1 LSSSSGPHSALQKGL
16 KHDLSGIKIEKDICI
31 MQYLSLENVNRS
43 YGDKVLFKNVNLSVS
58 KGDKIAL
65 IAKNGSGKTTLLKV
79 IGGEEGS
86 DGETSKIIISKEIKT
101 AILKQD
107 PTFDPGATVLET
119 VFDTDNEAIVAVRDY
134 EKAVTAG
141 DDALLQKCVS
151 RLEDLKAWD
160 LEAKIKEI
168 LSKLKLNDLNQLT
181 GQMSG
186 GQKKRLALAK
196 ILIEEPDFLILD
208 EPTNHLDIEM
218 IEWLE
223 AYLQQ
228 PNLTI
233 FMVTHDR
240 YFLENVCNEIIELD
254 NGTLYIYRGNYSQYL
269 EKREARII
277 NDAINL
283 ETTKKLFSKEL
294 EWMRRQPQART
305 TKAKSRIEDFYDIKD
320 KAQTRLNNDEMK
332 INIASSR
339 LGSKILEAHNIVKNF
354 GDKKIL
360 SGFTYKFKRGER
372 IGIVG
377 PNGTG
382 KSTFLN
388 ILTQKIKPDGGK
400 IVVGDT
406 IVFGFYTQD
415 GLVLQEDKTVIDVI
429 RDIAEFIPL
438 DKGQKLTAESLLEK
452 FLFPRSQQRV
462 YVSQLSGGEK
472 RRLYLLTILMKN
484 PNFLI
489 LDEPT
494 NDLDIITL
502 NVLEEYL
509 MDFPGCILIVTHDR
523 YFMDKLVDHLF
534 VMEGEGKIKDFNGT
548 YFEFRQIKKDEIKT
562 STKEDSSVSS
572 QVEKTTMNQG
582 KATFEQRK
590 DFARLEKEIAKLE
603 EKKAEI
609 TLKFSD
615 PTYDHHQLAEFSM
628 EIESINRQLAEKEE
642 KWFELAELI

>member
-1 LSSSSGPHSALQKGL
+1 
-16 KHDLSGIKIEKDICI
+16 
-31 MQYLSLENVNRS
+31 MQYLSLENVSRS
-43 YGDKVLFKNVNLSVS
+43 YGDKVLFKNVNLSIS

-65 IAKNGSGKTTLLKV
+65 VAKNGSGKTTLLKV

-86 DGETSKIIISKEIKT
+86 DGENAKIIISKEIKT
-101 AILKQD
+101 SILTQD
-107 PTFDPGATVLET
+107 PAFDPNATVLET
-119 VFDTDNEAIVAVRDY
+119 IFDSDNEAIIAVRDY
-134 EKAVTAG
+134 EKALLMN
-141 DDALLQKCVS
+141 DDALLQKCVT

-160 LEAKIKEI
+160 LESKIHEI
-168 LSKLKLNDLNQLT
+168 LHKLLLTDMDQKT

-208 EPTNHLDIEM
+208 EPTNHLDMEM

-223 AYLQQ
+223 TFLQQ
-228 PNLTI
+228 PNLTL

-240 YFLENVCNEIIELD
+240 YFLERVCNEIIEME
-254 NGTLYIYRGNYSQYL
+254 NGNTYMYRGNYSQYL
-269 EKREARII
+269 EKREARLL
-277 NDAINL
+277 NDAANL
-283 ETTKKLFSKEL
+283 EKTKKLFSKEL
-294 EWMRRQPQART
+294 EWMRRQPQARS
-305 TKAKSRIEDFYDIKD
+305 TKAKSRIDDFYEIKE
-320 KAQTRLNNDEMK
+320 KASVRLNNDDMK
-332 INIASSR
+332 INIQASR
-339 LGSKILEAHNIVKNF
+339 LGSKILEAHSIVKNF

-360 SGFTYKFKRGER
+360 DGFTYKFKKGER

-377 PNGTG
+377 QNGTG
-382 KSTFLN
+382 KSTFLKL
-388 ILTQKIKPDGGK
+388 LTQDIKPDGGK

-406 IVFGFYTQD
+406 IVFGYYTQD
-415 GLVLQEDKTVIDVI
+415 GLVLNEDKTVIDVI
-429 RDIAEFIPL
+429 RDIAEYIPL
-438 DKGQKLTAESLLEK
+438 DKGQKISAESMLER

-509 MDFPGCILIVTHDR
+509 LDFPGCLIIVTHDR

-534 VMEGEGKIKDFNGT
+534 ILEGNAVLRDYNGT
-548 YFEFRQIKKDEIKT
+548 YSDYRELKKAEDRDKSKIDKSPVEVIEIK
-562 STKEDSSVSS
+562 EE
-572 QVEKTTMNQG
+572 EKS

-590 DFARLEKEIAKLE
+590 DFARIEKEIKKLE

-609 TLKFSD
+609 TSKFDDASLSPEKIMELSKELD
-615 PTYDHHQLAEFSM
+615 NIQTQLE
-628 EIESINRQLAEKEE
+628 EKEE
-642 KWFELAELI
+642 KWMELADLM

>member
-1 LSSSSGPHSALQKGL
+1 
-16 KHDLSGIKIEKDICI
+16 
-31 MQYLSLENVNRS
+31 MQYLSLENVSRS
-43 YGDKVLFKNVNLSVS
+43 YGDKVLFKNVNLSIS

-65 IAKNGSGKTTLLKV
+65 VAKNGSGKTTLLKV

-86 DGETSKIIISKEIKT
+86 DGENAKIIISKEIKT
-101 AILKQD
+101 SILTQD
-107 PTFDPGATVLET
+107 PAFDPNATVLET
-119 VFDTDNEAIVAVRDY
+119 IFDTDNEAIIAVRDY
-134 EKAVTAG
+134 EKALLMN
-141 DDALLQKCVS
+141 DDALLQKCVT

-160 LEAKIKEI
+160 LESKIHEI
-168 LSKLKLNDLNQLT
+168 LHKLLLTDMDQKT

-208 EPTNHLDIEM
+208 EPTNHLDMEM

-223 AYLQQ
+223 TFLQQ
-228 PNLTI
+228 PNLTL

-240 YFLENVCNEIIELD
+240 YFLERVCNEIIEME
-254 NGTLYIYRGNYSQYL
+254 NGNTYMYRGNYSQYL
-269 EKREARII
+269 EKREARLL
-277 NDAINL
+277 NDAANL
-283 ETTKKLFSKEL
+283 EKTKKLFSKEL
-294 EWMRRQPQART
+294 EWMRRQPQARS
-305 TKAKSRIEDFYDIKD
+305 TKAKSRIDDFYEIKE
-320 KAQTRLNNDEMK
+320 KASVRLNNDDMK
-332 INIASSR
+332 INIQASR
-339 LGSKILEAHNIVKNF
+339 LGSKILEAHSIVKNF

-360 SGFTYKFKRGER
+360 DGFTYKFKKGER

-377 PNGTG
+377 QNGTG
-382 KSTFLN
+382 KSTFLKL
-388 ILTQKIKPDGGK
+388 LTQDIKPDGGK

-406 IVFGFYTQD
+406 IVFGYYTQD
-415 GLVLQEDKTVIDVI
+415 GLVLNEDKTVIDVI
-429 RDIAEFIPL
+429 RDIAEYIPL
-438 DKGQKLTAESLLEK
+438 DKGQKISAESMLER

-509 MDFPGCILIVTHDR
+509 LDFPGCLIIVTHDR

-534 VMEGEGKIKDFNGT
+534 ILEGNAVLRDYNGT
-548 YFEFRQIKKDEIKT
+548 YSDYRELKKAEDRDKSKVDKSPVEVIEIK
-562 STKEDSSVSS
+562 EE
-572 QVEKTTMNQG
+572 EKS

-590 DFARLEKEIAKLE
+590 DFARIEKEIKKLE

-609 TLKFSD
+609 TAKFDDASLSPEKIMELSKELD
-615 PTYDHHQLAEFSM
+615 NIQTQLE
-628 EIESINRQLAEKEE
+628 EKEE
-642 KWFELAELI
+642 KWMELADLM

>member
-1 LSSSSGPHSALQKGL
+1 
-16 KHDLSGIKIEKDICI
+16 
-31 MQYLSLENVNRS
+31 MQYLSLENVSRS
-43 YGDKVLFKNVNLSVS
+43 YGDKVLFKNVNLSIS

-65 IAKNGSGKTTLLKV
+65 VAKNGSGKTTLLKV

-86 DGETSKIIISKEIKT
+86 DGENAKIIISKEIKT
-101 AILKQD
+101 SILTQD
-107 PTFDPGATVLET
+107 PAFDPNATVLET
-119 VFDTDNEAIVAVRDY
+119 IFDSDNEAIIAVRDY
-134 EKAVTAG
+134 EKALLMN
-141 DDALLQKCVS
+141 DDALLQKCVT

-160 LEAKIKEI
+160 LESKIHEI
-168 LSKLKLNDLNQLT
+168 LHKLLLTDMDQKT

-208 EPTNHLDIEM
+208 EPTNHLDMEM

-223 AYLQQ
+223 TFLQQ
-228 PNLTI
+228 PNLTL

-240 YFLENVCNEIIELD
+240 YFLERVCNEIIELE
-254 NGTLYIYRGNYSQYL
+254 NGNTYMYRGNYSQYL
-269 EKREARII
+269 EKREARLL
-277 NDAINL
+277 NDAANL
-283 ETTKKLFSKEL
+283 EKTKKLFSKEL
-294 EWMRRQPQART
+294 EWMRRQPQARS
-305 TKAKSRIEDFYDIKD
+305 TKAKSRIDDFYEIKE
-320 KAQTRLNNDEMK
+320 KASVRLNNDDMK
-332 INIASSR
+332 INIQASR
-339 LGSKILEAHNIVKNF
+339 LGSKILEAHSIVKNF

-360 SGFTYKFKRGER
+360 DGFTYKFKKGER

-377 PNGTG
+377 QNGTG
-382 KSTFLN
+382 KSTFLKL
-388 ILTQKIKPDGGK
+388 LTQDIKPDGGK

-406 IVFGFYTQD
+406 IVFGYYTQD
-415 GLVLQEDKTVIDVI
+415 GLVLNEDKTVIDVI
-429 RDIAEFIPL
+429 RDIAEYIPL
-438 DKGQKLTAESLLEK
+438 DKGQKISAESMLER

-509 MDFPGCILIVTHDR
+509 SDFPGCLIIVTHDR

-534 VMEGEGKIKDFNGT
+534 ILEGNAVLRDYNGT
-548 YFEFRQIKKDEIKT
+548 YSDYRELKKAEDRDKSKVDKSPVELVEIK
-562 STKEDSSVSS
+562 EE
-572 QVEKTTMNQG
+572 EKS

-590 DFARLEKEIAKLE
+590 DFARIEKEIKKLE

-609 TLKFSD
+609 TSRFDDASLSPEKIMELSKELD
-615 PTYDHHQLAEFSM
+615 NIQSQLE
-628 EIESINRQLAEKEE
+628 EKEE
-642 KWFELAELI
+642 KWMELADLM

>member
-1 LSSSSGPHSALQKGL
+1 
-16 KHDLSGIKIEKDICI
+16 
-31 MQYLSLENVNRS
+31 MQYLSLENVSRS
-43 YGDKVLFKNVNLSVS
+43 YGDKVLFKNVNLSIS

-65 IAKNGSGKTTLLKV
+65 VAKNGSGKTTLLKV

-86 DGETSKIIISKEIKT
+86 DGENAKIIISKEIKT
-101 AILKQD
+101 SILTQD
-107 PTFDPGATVLET
+107 PAFDPNATVLET
-119 VFDTDNEAIVAVRDY
+119 IFDSDNEAIIAVRDY
-134 EKAVTAG
+134 EKALVMN
-141 DDALLQKCVS
+141 DDALLQKCVT

-160 LEAKIKEI
+160 LESKIHEI
-168 LSKLKLNDLNQLT
+168 LHKLLLTDMDQKT

-208 EPTNHLDIEM
+208 EPTNHLDMEM

-223 AYLQQ
+223 NFLQQ
-228 PNLTI
+228 PNLTL

-240 YFLENVCNEIIELD
+240 YFLERVCNEIIEME
-254 NGTLYIYRGNYSQYL
+254 NGNTYMYRGNYSQYL
-269 EKREARII
+269 EKREARLL
-277 NDAINL
+277 NDAANL
-283 ETTKKLFSKEL
+283 EKTKKLFSKEL
-294 EWMRRQPQART
+294 EWMRRQPQARS
-305 TKAKSRIEDFYDIKD
+305 TKAKSRIDDFYEIKE
-320 KAQTRLNNDEMK
+320 KASVRLNNDDMK
-332 INIASSR
+332 INIQASR
-339 LGSKILEAHNIVKNF
+339 LGSKILEAHSIVKNF

-360 SGFTYKFKRGER
+360 DGFTYKFKKGER

-377 PNGTG
+377 QNGTG
-382 KSTFLN
+382 KSTFLKL
-388 ILTQKIKPDGGK
+388 LTQDIKPDGGK

-406 IVFGFYTQD
+406 IVFGYYTQD
-415 GLVLQEDKTVIDVI
+415 GLVLNEDKTVIDVI
-429 RDIAEFIPL
+429 RDIAEYIPL
-438 DKGQKLTAESLLEK
+438 DKGQKISAESMLER

-509 MDFPGCILIVTHDR
+509 LDFPGCLIIVTHDR

-534 VMEGEGKIKDFNGT
+534 ILEGNAVLRDYNGT
-548 YFEFRQIKKDEIKT
+548 YSDYRELKKAEDRDKSKVDKSPVEIIEIK
-562 STKEDSSVSS
+562 EE
-572 QVEKTTMNQG
+572 EKS

-590 DFARLEKEIAKLE
+590 DFARIEKEIKKLE

-609 TLKFSD
+609 TSKFDDASLSPEKIMELSKELD
-615 PTYDHHQLAEFSM
+615 NIQTQL
-628 EIESINRQLAEKEE
+628 NEKEE
-642 KWFELAELI
+642 KWMELADLM